1 MKLDRRLVVTH
12 GWWAEGELWRS
23 SKQKALGWCI
33 SSVSWLWRWVM
44 RIYTWWVWWRRDRLP
59 TPVFLGF
66 PGGSAGKE
74 SACNVGDLSS
84 IPGLG
89 RSPGEGKGYPLQYS
103 GLENSMDYTVHEVA
117 KSDMTEWISVSHV
130 MELHRT
136 TYTHKCM
143 CVKLETTE

>member
-66 PGGSAGKE
+66 PGGSEGKE
-74 SACNVGDLSS
+74 SAHNAGDLSS

-89 RSPGEGKGYPLQYS
+89 RSPGEVKGYPLQYS